1 MTWEGD
7 KVKDHIMNRL
17 HSAMRESVLLV
28 EGAAKK
34 LAPVDTGQ
42 LRSSI
47 ASQIEGGSKSSQIE
61 GVVYS
66 NVEYAPHVE
75 LGTEPHKKSAGS
87 EDFVK
92 SVTDWC
98 RRHGIKDVYPVLRK
112 IRRSGTKPQPFLVP
126 ALHQNQ
132 GRINA
137 IFKARMA
144 V

>member
-1 MTWEGD
+1 VTWEGD
-7 KVKDHIMNRL
+7 KVKEHIASRL

-34 LAPVDTGQ
+34 LDPVDTGQ

-47 ASQIEGGSKSSQIE
+47 ASHIEGGSKSSQIE

-66 NVEYAPHVE
+66 NAEYAPHVE
-75 LGTEPHKKSAGS
+75 FGTEPHKKAVGS
-87 EDFVK
+87 DEFIT

-98 RRHGIKDVYPVLRK
+98 RRHGIKDPYPIIRK
-112 IRRSGTKPQPFLVP
+112 IRRSGTKAQPFLIP

-132 GRINA
+132 NRIQA
-137 IFKARMA
+137 IFNARMA